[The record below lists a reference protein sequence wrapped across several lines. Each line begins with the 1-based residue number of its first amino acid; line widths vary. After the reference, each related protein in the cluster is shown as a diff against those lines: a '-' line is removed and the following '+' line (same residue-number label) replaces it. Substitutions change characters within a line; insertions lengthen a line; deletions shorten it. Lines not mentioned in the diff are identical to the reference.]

1 MRIADQSKDF
11 GPASP
16 PPHRPNL
23 THGAGRG
30 VARRGAREE
39 ADEVMAQVRFSS
51 GERIPLEM
59 HKVRIVQ
66 KLTLRPIEDRLR
78 AIADAGNN
86 TFLLANADV
95 FLDMLTDSGVNAMSD
110 RQQAAMLVADDS
122 YAGSATYTR
131 LADKLREV
139 FGMPYFLPAH
149 QGRACEHL
157 LAKTLVTAGSVVPM
171 NYHFTTTKA
180 HITMAG
186 GRVEEIYTDEA
197 LQVTS
202 DRPFKGNMDLG
213 KLRALIEQHGVENI
227 PFVRMEA
234 GTNLIGGQPHSLAN
248 LREVAAVC
256 REHGI
261 PLVLDASLLSDNL
274 WFIKSREA
282 EYADASIAA
291 ITREIADLCDI
302 VYFSARKITCARGG
316 GIMIRAEEMYKRM
329 RGLVPLYE
337 GFLTYGGMSV
347 REMEAMTIG
356 LDELMDEDN
365 ICQGPQFIA
374 HMVDELADRGVP
386 VITPAGGLGCHV
398 DASRF
403 LDHVPQQEYLAGAL
417 AAAIYL
423 CSGVRGMERGTM
435 SEQREEDGTEPL
447 AEMELVRLA
456 MPRRVFTLSQVS
468 YAVDRIAWLYS
479 QRHLIGG
486 LRWVEEPEV
495 LRFFYGRLEPI
506 GDWQQELVARFR
518 ADFGDSL

>member
-1 MRIADQSKDF
+1 
-11 GPASP
+11 
-16 PPHRPNL
+16 
-23 THGAGRG
+23 
-30 VARRGAREE
+30 
-39 ADEVMAQVRFSS
+39 MAQVRFSS

-66 KLTLRPIEDRLR
+66 KLSLLPIEDRAR
-78 AIADAGNN
+78 HIAEAGNN
-86 TFLLANADV
+86 TFLLQNADV

-110 RQQAAMLVADDS
+110 RQQAAMLTADDS
-122 YAGSATYTR
+122 YAGSATFTR
-131 LADKLREV
+131 LASKLHEV

-149 QGRACEHL
+149 QGRACENL
-157 LAKTLVTAGSVVPM
+157 ISQTFVTPGSVVPM

-180 HITMAG
+180 HITLNG

-197 LQVTS
+197 LKVDS
-202 DRPFKGNMDLG
+202 DYPFKGNMDVA
-213 KLRALIEQHGVENI
+213 KLEALIAEHGVENV

-248 LREVAAVC
+248 LREIAGVC
-256 REHGI
+256 RTHKI

-274 WFIKSREA
+274 WFIKSREEA
-282 EYADASIAA
+282 YASASIAQ
-291 ITREIADLCDI
+291 ITRDIADLCDI

-316 GIMIRAEEMYKRM
+316 GILIRDEAIYKRM

-347 REMEAMTIG
+347 REMEAMTVG

-365 ICQGPQFIA
+365 ICQGPQFIE
-374 HMVDELADRGVP
+374 HMVASLAERGVP
-386 VITPAGGLGCHV
+386 VVTPAGGLGCHV
-398 DASRF
+398 DAMRF
-403 LDHVPQQEYLAGAL
+403 LDHVPQTQYPAGAL
-417 AAAIYL
+417 AAAVYL

-456 MPRRVFTLSQVS
+456 MPRRVFTLSQVN

-479 QRHLIGG
+479 KRHLIGG

-506 GDWQQELVARFR
+506 GDWQNKLVAEFR
-518 ADFGDSL
+518 KDFGDSL